1 MEREVLKGAL
11 PVCNEFWQTELEKE
25 WAQALD
31 RPARASQGVVTGGG
45 APPAGAQCGSTE
57 QV

>member
-1 MEREVLKGAL
+1 MW
-11 PVCNEFWQTELEKE
+11 NEFWQTELEKE

-45 APPAGAQCGSTE
+45 GPPAGAQCGGTE